1 MYCNFFDNIIEG
13 VCYKNVFIIFVQYYL
28 ESSLGFKES
37 YYIFKEFVELL
48 KDFQGFLKQRLQR
61 LKSVLKIDL
70 NFFIKKFCIYFKLV
84 FL

>member
-28 ESSLGFKES
+28 ESSFGFKES

-48 KDFQGFLKQRLQR
+48 KDFQGFLKIVFIEVEKRFKNR
-61 LKSVLKIDL
+61 FK
-70 NFFIKKFCIYFKLV
+70 FFY
-84 FL
+84 